1 MVDILWAIG
10 TLTPS
15 AVIDIL
21 LVALVFFV
29 LSFLIRATGAVALAR
44 GLVLAIALAVL
55 AANLFELPALR
66 WLVQNSLAALLVA
79 IPVIFQP
86 ELRRAFER
94 LGRADALLRNRAA
107 YSTAR
112 ARLIDTVCQT
122 VERLAERRHGALIV
136 LARGDSLEQY
146 IGTGIRLDSEVTP
159 QLLLTIFWPKT
170 ELHDGAVII
179 GADGRL
185 HAAAVVLPLSAARPF
200 GTPKL
205 GTRHRAAIGI
215 TEETDALCVIV
226 SEESGRISMTNG
238 GRMISKL
245 EAKRL
250 HAILSSFYGD
260 EAPKRGG
267 LLRRL
272 RPAPPAAPPAPVPE
286 ERGS

>member
-1 MVDILWAIG
+1 LIDIFWALS

-29 LSFLIRATGAVALAR
+29 LSFLIRATGSVALVR

-94 LGRADALLRNRAA
+94 LGRADNLLRQRSAFG
-107 YSTAR
+107 TAR
-112 ARLIDTVCQT
+112 ARLIETVCQA

-136 LARGDSLEQY
+136 LARGDSLEKY
-146 IGTGIRLDSEVTP
+146 IASGVRLDAEVTP
-159 QLLLTIFWPKT
+159 QLLLTLFWPKT
-170 ELHDGAVII
+170 ELHDGAVVI
-179 GADGRL
+179 GADTRL

-215 TEETDALCVIV
+215 TEETDAICVIV
-226 SEESGRISMTNG
+226 SEETGRISLTNG

-250 HAILSSFYGD
+250 HAILTSFYGY
-260 EAPKRGG
+260 ETPRHG

-272 RPAPPAAPPAPVPE
+272 RAIQRRPAPPTPE
-286 ERGS
+286 ERGT